1 MQPRPLPT
9 KDALLFELQELTVL
23 ACPQPPRAA
32 TLRFAPKDDGQGV
45 ALIELTAHA
54 LDGAAPR
61 PDLGYDE
68 DELHAGIADV
78 LSDLSA
84 LFASERGE
92 PLSTGQLTVVEDI
105 AQGGVIF
112 TTTDEAGAVVHRRH
126 VDRSERTEQV
136 HSAALFALLAAHMDD
151 ERALVERSR
160 ALSASGARFSLDTER
175 AEATITLDDGAP
187 HTHGAH
193 AIATYRREESSLSW
207 AWSNE
212 ALPTA
217 LTARVDEI
225 RRAVKTPGLAAF
237 TREELTVP
245 EKMARR
251 LIAHAAAR
259 LGASAFLVVPV
270 RNDQG
275 APMDLTVALTPR

>member
-1 MQPRPLPT
+1 VQPRPLST

-45 ALIELTAHA
+45 ALTELTAHA
-54 LDGAAPR
+54 LLGSTAR

-68 DELHAGIADV
+68 DELHAGIGDV
-78 LSDLSA
+78 LSDFLRTVGE
-84 LFASERGE
+84 ERGL
-92 PLSTGQLTVVEDI
+92 PLTEGQLTVVEDI

-112 TTTDEAGAVVHRRH
+112 TTTDAAGAVVHRRH
-126 VDRSERTEQV
+126 VDKSERTEQV
-136 HSAALFALLAAHMDD
+136 HTAALFALLAAHMDD

-160 ALSASGARFSLDTER
+160 ALSASGARFALDTER
-175 AEATITLDDGAP
+175 ASATITEGDKNP
-187 HTHGAH
+187 RTHGAH
-193 AIATYRREESSLSW
+193 AVATYRRDESSLSW

-217 LTARVDEI
+217 LTARVDAI

-259 LGASAFLVVPV
+259 LGATAFLVVPV
-270 RNDQG
+270 RNDAG
-275 APMDLTVALTPR
+275 APMDLTIALTDP